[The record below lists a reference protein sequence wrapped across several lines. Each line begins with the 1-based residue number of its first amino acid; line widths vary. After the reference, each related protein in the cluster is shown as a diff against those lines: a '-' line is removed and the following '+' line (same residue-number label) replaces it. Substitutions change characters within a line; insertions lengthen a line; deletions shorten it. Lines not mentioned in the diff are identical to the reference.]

1 MYKFSKTEN
10 EDEFQLNY
18 KDKTIKFKR
27 DVETAKRIQ
36 SIDSEA
42 FMMAIADLSKQGYT
56 MANNPYIVTRKVGNK
71 EIVDE
76 SNWNY
81 VVDKK
86 KEEATVLI
94 MDELFVKCLNLHM
107 NDLFYDM
114 GINLNTAT
122 EEQLNTIAEFETEF
136 ILIMTQGKL
145 INEKKT
151 PSTEA

>member
-1 MYKFSKTEN
+1 
-10 EDEFQLNY
+10 
-18 KDKTIKFKR
+18 
-27 DVETAKRIQ
+27 
-36 SIDSEA
+36 
-42 FMMAIADLSKQGYT
+42 
-56 MANNPYIVTRKVGNK
+56 
-71 EIVDE
+71 
-76 SNWNY
+76 
-81 VVDKK
+81 
-86 KEEATVLI
+86 
-94 MDELFVKCLNLHM
+94 M

>member
-10 EDEFQLNY
+10 EDEFELNY

-36 SIDSEA
+36 AIDSEA
-42 FMMAIADLSKQGYT
+42 FMMAIADLTKQGYT

-86 KEEATVLI
+86 KRRSNSAYYGRIV
-94 MDELFVKCLNLHM
+94 C
-107 NDLFYDM
+107 
-114 GINLNTAT
+114 
-122 EEQLNTIAEFETEF
+122 
-136 ILIMTQGKL
+136 
-145 INEKKT
+145 
-151 PSTEA
+151 

>member
-1 MYKFSKTEN
+1 MYKFSRVN
-10 EDEFQLNY
+10 EDEFKLEYSNRSI
-18 KDKTIKFKR
+18 TFKR

-56 MANNPYIVTRKVGNK
+56 VANNPYIVTRKVGSK

-81 VVDKK
+81 IVDKK
-86 KEEATVLI
+86 KEEATILI
-94 MDELFVKCLNLHM
+94 MDELFVKLLNFHM
-107 NDLFYDM
+107 NDLFIDM
-114 GINLNTAT
+114 GINVDTAT
-122 EEQLNTIAEFETEF
+122 EEQMNLIEQFETDF
-136 ILIMTQGKL
+136 ILIITQG
-145 INEKKT
+145 IIRGEQKT

>member
-1 MYKFSKTEN
+1 MYKFSRIG
-10 EDEFQLNY
+10 EDEFQLEY
-18 KDKTIKFKR
+18 KDRIIKFKR

-36 SIDSEA
+36 AIDSEA
-42 FMMAIADLSKQGYT
+42 MMLALADLSKQGYT
-56 MANNPYIVTRKVGNK
+56 MANNPYIVTRKEGNK

-81 VVDKK
+81 IIDRK
-86 KEEATVLI
+86 KEEASTLI
-94 MDELFVKCLNLHM
+94 IDELFVKCLNFHM

-136 ILIMTQGKL
+136 ILIMTQG
-145 INEKKT
+145 IIRGEKKT

>member
-1 MYKFSKTEN
+1 
-10 EDEFQLNY
+10 
-18 KDKTIKFKR
+18 
-27 DVETAKRIQ
+27 
-36 SIDSEA
+36 
-42 FMMAIADLSKQGYT
+42 
-56 MANNPYIVTRKVGNK
+56 
-71 EIVDE
+71 
-76 SNWNY
+76 
-81 VVDKK
+81 
-86 KEEATVLI
+86 

>member
-1 MYKFSKTEN
+1 MYKFTRIS
-10 EDEFQLNY
+10 EDEFQLEY
-18 KDKTIKFKR
+18 KDRKIKFKR

-42 FMMAIADLSKQGYT
+42 FMLAMADLSKMGYT
-56 MANNPYIVTRKVGNK
+56 LQNNPYIITKKIGNK

-81 VVDKK
+81 VVEKK

-94 MDELFVKCLNLHM
+94 VDELFVKLLNFHM
-107 NDLFYDM
+107 TDLFLDM
-114 GINLNTAT
+114 GIDVNIAT
-122 EEQLNTIAEFETEF
+122 PEEMKIVEQFQTDL
-136 ILIMTQGKL
+136 ILIL
-145 INEKKT
+145 IKNEIRGEEKT

>member
-10 EDEFQLNY
+10 EDEFQLEY
-18 KDKTIKFKR
+18 KDRIIKFKR

-56 MANNPYIVTRKVGNK
+56 MANNPYIVKRKVGNK

-81 VVDKK
+81 IVDKK

-94 MDELFVKCLNLHM
+94 MDELFVKCLNFHM

-122 EEQLNTIAEFETEF
+122 EEQLNTITEFETEF